1 MKKRL
6 SRRTFLRGVAG
17 GTAVSLALPT
27 LEAMLEPNGALA
39 DGEAGPFFGVFYWAN
54 GLPWHAGHGA
64 EQAAGPRDVWTP
76 GTIGP
81 DYAPSELLMELAR
94 HRVSVATGLEPYTA
108 VPDAPPGQSDGHM
121 RGFMVA
127 LTGDRIRPEGFDHPS
142 HTLTAL
148 RPSIDQYV
156 AKHDQFY
163 GTAPTR
169 FRSLVLGASDA
180 RFHDYGH
187 WNAISYNGPDS
198 VNLPIM
204 QPTRLYDLL
213 FNVPADIEALG
224 RRSVLLDAVL
234 EDAASVRA
242 RLAADDRARIDSH
255 MEHLF
260 EIQRRLERT
269 AAVCEAPAP
278 PSDGG
283 DLTAKNRTMA
293 ELLALALGCDL
304 TRVFSYML
312 TSPASTHVF
321 SNLGVPNGMHQV
333 CHDGQWN
340 HVLAVSRYHM
350 QLFAELL
357 DAMAATTD
365 PTGAT
370 LMDRGVIL
378 GLSEYGEG
386 WKHGVK
392 EMPVVIAGRACG
404 ALHDNVHVREP
415 GGNISKAHVT
425 ALRALGMETP
435 SFGWNGGETGEHL
448 AGILV

>member
-1 MKKRL
+1 MTKRL
-6 SRRTFLRGVAG
+6 SRRTFLRGLAAG
-17 GTAVSLALPT
+17 SAVSLALPT
-27 LEAMLEPNGALA
+27 LDAMLDPNGALA
-39 DGEAGPFFGVFYWAN
+39 DGEAGPFLGVFYWAN

-64 EQAAGPRDVWTP
+64 EQAAGPRDPWTP
-76 GTIGP
+76 GTTGV
-81 DYAPSELLMELAR
+81 DYAPSELLAELAR
-94 HRVSVATGLEPYTA
+94 HRVSVATGLEPHTA
-108 VPDAPPGQSDGHM
+108 VPDTPPGQGDGHM

-148 RPSIDQYV
+148 RPSLDQYV

-163 GTAPTR
+163 GTAPPR
-169 FRSLVLGASDA
+169 FRSLVLGASGA

-204 QPTRLYDLL
+204 EPTRLYDLL
-213 FNVPADIEALG
+213 FNVPADFEAIG
-224 RRSVLLDAVL
+224 RRSALLDAVVD
-234 EDAASVRA
+234 DAASLRA
-242 RLAADDRARIDSH
+242 RLGAGDRARLEAH

-260 EIQRRLERT
+260 EIQRRFDRS
-269 AAVCEAPAP
+269 AALCEAPAP

-283 DLTAKNRTMA
+283 DLSARNGAMA
-293 ELLALALGCDL
+293 ELLAVALACDL

-312 TSPASTHVF
+312 TSPATTHVF

-340 HVLAVSRYHM
+340 HVFNITRYQL

-357 DAMAATTD
+357 DAMANTTD

-370 LMDRGVIL
+370 LMDRGCIL

-392 EMPVVIAGRACG
+392 EMPAVIAGRACG
-404 ALHDNVHVREP
+404 RIKDNVHVREP
-415 GGNISKAHVT
+415 GGNFSKVHVT

-435 SFGWNGGETGEHL
+435 SFGWNGGETSEHL
-448 AGILV
+448 AGILL